1 MPGHINGQYYRDI
14 VLQKLL
20 LAMRLVSANV
30 FIFQEDIHQCK
41 VIDISLLPRFFMD
54 HSVYVSVFSHIDI
67 AVTV

>member
-41 VIDISLLPRFFMD
+41 VIDISLLPRFLWTT
-54 HSVYVSVFSHIDI
+54 VYMCLFSATLI
-67 AVTV
+67 